1 MAIRASCLLLLA
13 LLSGLLS
20 ASEGHQF
27 AAGELRRYVAETKQE
42 VRWRSAGDDL
52 RFTTTLSFELSC
64 YVEAVDEKQATLI
77 WRVLELRATHQGPEG
92 QHLLD
97 SAQEIGEEDP
107 LLGDLMVFHMV
118 PLTTVV
124 DLRSG
129 EVQELRGHELLVE
142 RLNRRHPA
150 PQNTHPPPPAPPPH
164 PPLYPPTVQN
174 PTAAPPR
181 AALAAQAFAPE
192 RVQVLFTRWLSL
204 PRDGK
209 SSLSLGPQ
217 VEGAAQLRWEGSRFS
232 IGLDKDAPKPRLQLA
247 TSPTP
252 VSIAITALEGA
263 GEVRLDRR
271 GILQTT
277 SGSYTMD
284 LAVDAM
290 TQGVEQQH
298 RVTWQLVLMARTPA
312 RE

>member
-150 PQNTHPPPPAPPPH
+150 P
-164 PPLYPPTVQN
+164 N